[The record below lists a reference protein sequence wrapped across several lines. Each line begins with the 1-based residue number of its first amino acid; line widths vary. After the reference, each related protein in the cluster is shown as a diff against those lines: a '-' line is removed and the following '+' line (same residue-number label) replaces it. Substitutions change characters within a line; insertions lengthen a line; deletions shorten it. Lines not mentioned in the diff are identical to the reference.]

1 MLCWFLPYINMN
13 QPKIYTCPLPLE
25 PPSHLPFHPT
35 QVVTEHQTEIPA
47 LYSKFPLAIS
57 LTHGNVYTSMAPS
70 QFVPPFPF
78 PLCVHKSVLYPC
90 PENRFINTLFL
101 DSIYMHQY
109 IQYFFFLF
117 LIYFTLYIRVQVHP
131 PHYK

>member
-35 QVVTEHQTEIPA
+35 RVVTEHQTEIPA
-47 LYSKFPLAIS
+47 LYSNFPLAIS

-101 DSIYMHQY
+101 DSIYMHEY

-117 LIYFTLYIRVQVHP
+117 LIYFTLYIRV
-131 PHYK
+131 